1 MDEILHEVLRTLS
14 TDSFY
19 ETIPTDSISPSKL
32 DVLLPVIIGALT
44 KMAKDVTQRK
54 VLPNRQ

>member
-32 DVLLPVIIGALT
+32 DVLLPVTIGALT